1 MCEFFQKNFFF
12 FYLLTN
18 WPEIYFEI
26 TQPKISIISNP
37 ERLVKKV
44 EKTLLNS
51 QVFDMLQNN
60 TVFEGIFDDE
70 IFKIVVLI

>member
-1 MCEFFQKNFFF
+1 MWIFSKKIF

-26 TQPKISIISNP
+26 TQPKISKISNL

-51 QVFDMLQNN
+51 QVFDMLENN
-60 TVFEGIFDDE
+60 AAFQGIFDDE